1 MIHDASRDTFDCRR
15 VQVTSPPLT
24 RREYAYFKVAGPG
37 THETVTQALGMT
49 PSECGNV
56 GDPYPRTGRPRRFM
70 AWYLRS
76 GLDDTEELSAH
87 IDSLLLALGPRA
99 EALRSLWV
107 DYTLTMQCVG
117 YFPETGHGAHF
128 DR

>member
-1 MIHDASRDTFDCRR
+1 
-15 VQVTSPPLT
+15 
-24 RREYAYFKVAGPG
+24 
-37 THETVTQALGMT
+37 
-49 PSECGNV
+49 
-56 GDPYPRTGRPRRFM
+56 M

-128 DR
+128 DREVLRRLADLGLALDLDFYHVPDHGHEP